1 MNETYSEEQLQNL
14 PFMNNNLELEKRVE
28 DLLSRLTLEEKFKLS
43 TGRLMWHTKPIKRLG
58 IKPFTMY
65 DGPHGVRPDS
75 MGEIKST
82 YFPSAIC
89 RAATWDSK
97 LSYEFGKAVAEE
109 VREAGAH
116 MLLAPGINIQR
127 TPMNGR
133 TFEYQTEDPYLNKVL
148 AVATVKGI
156 QSQKIAACVKHYI
169 CNNQETNRFKVSSEV
184 SERALQEIYLPAFKA
199 TVQEA
204 DAWSFMTCYN
214 KVNGIYG
221 SENHNLLR
229 ERLMDKWGFRG
240 FTVSDWN
247 ATAYTNTEKC
257 VKAGLSLEMPTA
269 KKYNKRNMTK
279 AFNEG
284 KFTEDDINENIRRL
298 LRVMFLVGLFDD
310 EKTLPKGSINTFE
323 HQTLARKIA
332 EEGIVLLKNDEDL
345 LPLNIDEI
353 QKLAVIG
360 PNVNLRI
367 GEGDIL
373 SGGGSS
379 INYPPYEITPLEG
392 LRQKCKGKL
401 EIIDKPSEADRTI
414 IFAGLNHDHGMDA
427 EGEDKN
433 IFGLPLEQVKLIKE
447 TIQENPY
454 TIVVLINGSPIDMD
468 DWIDRVP
475 SVIETWYGG
484 MEAGKA
490 IANVLFGD
498 VNPSGKLT
506 ITFPRKLSDSP
517 AHTSKRTYPGNDKV
531 FYDEG
536 IFVGYRHFDTKN
548 IEPLF
553 PFGHGLSYTTFTYEN
568 LTIDQEKIRGDDVL
582 KVSVDITNTGK
593 KNGKEVVQLYI
604 QDVQSSIERP
614 LKELKGFKKI
624 YLNSGQMKT
633 IMFELNK
640 DDLSFY
646 NPIENSWVVEKGA
659 FKILIGSSSRD
670 IQLEGE
676 VEYLE

>member
-1 MNETYSEEQLQNL
+1 MNEIYSKDQPQKL
-14 PFMNNNLELEKRVE
+14 PFMDIGINLEKRVE

-58 IKPFTMY
+58 VKPFTMY

-89 RAATWDSK
+89 RAATWDFK
-97 LSYEFGKAVAEE
+97 LSYDFGRAVAEE
-109 VREAGAH
+109 VREVGAH
-116 MLLAPGINIQR
+116 MLLAPGVNIQR

-310 EKTLPKGSINTFE
+310 EKTLPKGSINTPE

-360 PNVNLRI
+360 PNMNLRI

-553 PFGHGLSYTTFTYEN
+553 PFGHGLSYTTFSYEN
-568 LTIDQEKIRGDDVL
+568 LSIDKEKIRGDDII

-593 KNGKEVVQLYI
+593 INGKEVVQLYI
-604 QDVQSSIERP
+604 QDVQSSVERP

-633 IMFELNK
+633 IVFELNK